1 MAEKKTATKK
11 EKVVDN
17 KKNVDIEIKGKEW
30 NEALD
35 KAFDTKVKN
44 VEVPGFRKGKVPR
57 NIYEQRFGKESL
69 YFDAADLVLQDAY
82 MKSVSEIDFDIACQP
97 SVDLKAIDDNHVVF
111 TFIFTKKPE
120 AKVKK
125 YTNLGVKKPS
135 VKVTKEEIDTAVKN
149 TLDRYAELVVKKGKV
164 ENGDV
169 AIIDFEGFK
178 DGVPFDGG
186 KGENY
191 SLEIG
196 SHTFIPGFEEQV
208 VGMKSD
214 EEKDINVTFPKEY
227 PAKDLAGKEVVF
239 KVKVNEVKTKE
250 QRKLDK
256 DFFEDLAL
264 PGVDSKE
271 SLEEELKK
279 NIEAQKMEE
288 ENSKYL
294 DNLLAEI
301 AKNTEVD
308 IPEEMIHEEIH
319 NMMHRFEDQLR
330 MQGLDMDTYFKYTN
344 SDETALH
351 DQMHD
356 EAKNHV
362 LYSLMLDE
370 ITKKEKIEVT
380 DKEVKEEA
388 EKDAKKYGMERE
400 AFLNAFGGES
410 QYKYDLQIRKVL
422 DFLKENN

>member
-1 MAEKKTATKK
+1 MAEKKTTKK

-35 KAFDTKVKN
+35 KAFENKVKT

-57 NIYEQRFGKESL
+57 NIYEQKFGKESL

-97 SVDLKAIDDNHVVF
+97 SVDLKAIDDEHVVF

-125 YTNLGVKKPS
+125 YTKLGVKKPT
-135 VKVTKEEIDTAVKN
+135 VKVTKEEIDNAVKG

-164 ENGDV
+164 AEGDV

-178 DGVPFDGG
+178 DGVPFEGG

-208 VGMKSD
+208 VGMKAE

-239 KVKVNEVKTKE
+239 KVKVHEVKTKE

-271 SLEEELKK
+271 TLEEELKK

-294 DNLLAEI
+294 DELLAEI
-301 AKNTEVD
+301 AKNTEVE
-308 IPEEMIHEEIH
+308 IPEEMVHEEVH

-330 MQGLDMDTYFKYTN
+330 MQGLDLNTYYKYTN

-356 EAKNHV
+356 EAYNHV
-362 LYSLMLDE
+362 LYSLMLE
-370 ITKKEKIEVT
+370 AITKKEKIEVK
-380 DKEVKEEA
+380 DKEVSEEA
-388 EKDAKKYGMERE
+388 EKEAKKYGMEKD

-410 QYKYDLQIRKVL
+410 AFKYDLEIRKVIE
-422 DFLKENN
+422 FLKENN